1 LAVGSPGVPLRD
13 DRRRRVGCLGV
24 VAFARSDFEPG
35 DVIPQGA
42 AGDLRV
48 LNVLEPDRDDEL
60 PVLVVELADNAS
72 AS

>member
-1 LAVGSPGVPLRD
+1 VFRFAMIDADELE
-13 DRRRRVGCLGV
+13 CLGV

-48 LNVLEPDRDDEL
+48 VNVLEAEREDRL
-60 PVLVVELADNAS
+60 PVLVVELADRS
-72 AS
+72 GYSLE